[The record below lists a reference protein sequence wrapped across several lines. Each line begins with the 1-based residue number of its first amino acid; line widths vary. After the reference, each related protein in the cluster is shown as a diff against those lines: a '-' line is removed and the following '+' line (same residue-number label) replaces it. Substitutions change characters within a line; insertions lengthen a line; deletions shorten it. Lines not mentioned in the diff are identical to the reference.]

1 MYRRFNFFK
10 YISWTIYMYA
20 CKKCIELM
28 YYYNK
33 KSKLFLAFLNPFHDI
48 DQHFQIININIKYV

>member
-1 MYRRFNFFK
+1 MYKRFNFFK

-48 DQHFQIININIKYV
+48 DQHFQISST